1 MMGSNNNG
9 GSAPLLEVRGLKKH
23 FQGGTG
29 KFQDFFLRKHTTVKA
44 LDGVDLKIN
53 KGESFGIVGESGCG
67 KSTLG
72 RTVLRLLDPTE
83 GMIIFKGADI
93 TNIPQKEMRTFRK
106 NMQLVLQ
113 NPYSSL
119 NPRKK
124 VKDIIS
130 ETLAFHGF
138 SEDRSE
144 RTKRVIQEVG
154 LKLEHLERY
163 PHELSGGQRQRVAI
177 ARAISIEPEFV
188 VLDEVTSSLDV
199 SVQAQIINLLLELK
213 EKLGLSYMFIS
224 HDLAIVKH
232 MCDRVAV
239 MYLGKIVEE
248 ADSHSIFSDTL
259 HPYTQSLVS
268 SIPSPEVESDWK
280 PTLPRTEFE
289 ASLANVVSGCR
300 FNPRCPFAFERCR
313 VEEPELKSRSSR
325 HAVSC
330 HLYHSGAENHQKLE
344 LLKEETV
351 RK

>member
-1 MMGSNNNG
+1 MNS
-9 GSAPLLEVRGLKKH
+9 SATLLEVVGLKKH

-44 LDGVDLKIN
+44 LDGVDLRIN

-83 GMIIFKGADI
+83 GKIVFKGTDI
-93 TNIPQKEMRTFRK
+93 TNIPQKEMRNFRK

-124 VKDIIS
+124 IKDIIS
-130 ETLAFHGF
+130 ETLGFHGF
-138 SEDRSE
+138 DDRTE

-232 MCDRVAV
+232 MCDKVAV

-248 ADSHSIFSDTL
+248 ADAQSIFSDTL
-259 HPYTQSLVS
+259 HPYTKSLVS

-280 PTLPRTEFE
+280 PTLPRTEIE
-289 ASLANVVSGCR
+289 TSLTTISGCR
-300 FNPRCPFAFERCR
+300 FNPRCPFVFERCK
-313 VEEPELKSRSSR
+313 VEEPELSSR
-325 HAVSC
+325 GSSHAVSC
-330 HLYHSGAENHQKLE
+330 HLYHSGGENQKKIE

-351 RK
+351 